1 MAMDQLAAAARLGQ
15 LLQTVFTKGII
26 YMNSEDYR
34 DFDMVTKL
42 KTTDEAAKSVSFML
56 QSALGMP
63 AIQFVKQGQGA
74 KFPAS
79 KAGSSAEFEAGF
91 NNMMSTIELD
101 YDLWQR
107 ALGTPAK
114 YAEPLIFEINNKSI
128 GQKRL
133 LSAAFHL
140 DGTGAVGKLSA
151 SVAGAIV
158 NTDEIK
164 LTFASGGER
173 YMEWEDEFYLAA
185 ADTTIVDWTN
195 ANNASGSAKEPVALK
210 VVDKD
215 RENNTVT
222 CVLIDADGDELVAT
236 NTQAAECA
244 VDLYV
249 YRGRQSAAAVTAG
262 TTPVNQST
270 IVSGGAEVNNMS
282 EAIMGLESLTAV
294 DGRVVNGITMRG
306 VYGGTRS
313 SASSQALDIS
323 HLQKGLDKVKTRVGQ
338 GRYKY
343 KQLLSSPEALT
354 ALIESQE
361 ADRRL
366 ININDN
372 KRGQKGFGYI
382 HGSDTLEVATTEF
395 VASDRIWAI
404 PEGSAKQGVLEM
416 HGKDFQEVKVGGVSE
431 FLKSGSSGYEPAVQ
445 KFMLGYMLT
454 LSRHPAAILAI
465 TDFTV

>member
-1 MAMDQLAAAARLGQ
+1 MAMSQIAAAARLGQ

-63 AIQFVKQGQGA
+63 AVQFVKQGQNA
-74 KFPAS
+74 RFPAS
-79 KAGSSAEFEAGF
+79 KSGSSAEFEAGF

-151 SVAGAIV
+151 SVAGALV
-158 NTDEIK
+158 NTDEIR

-185 ADTTIVDWTN
+185 ADTTIVDWTDIG
-195 ANNASGSAKEPVALK
+195 GSEPVALK
-210 VVDKD
+210 VVNKD
-215 RENNTVT
+215 RDNNTVD
-222 CVLIDADGDELVAT
+222 CELIDSDGDKLAAIA
-236 NTQAAECA
+236 TQAAECA

-249 YRGRQSAAAVTAG
+249 YRGRQSGGVVTAG

-270 IVSGGAEVNNMS
+270 IVSSAAEVNNMS
-282 EAIMGLESLTAV
+282 EAVLGLESLTAT

-313 SASSQALDIS
+313 TAGSQALDIS

-395 VASDRIWAI
+395 VASNRIWAI

-431 FLKSGSSGYEPAVQ
+431 FLKSSSSGYLPAVQ